1 MVMKSTAYPM
11 LASLAP
17 KARSTGSFVACR
29 MTVSV
34 RAMATRNAALV
45 PRMRSAFLK
54 LPRPS
59 SMDALGA
66 PPAPISDANAVTASR
81 IGKQMPTPVIAASPT
96 SGICPMNS
104 RSMMVYEA
112 FAACATMVG
121 TDIVRASRA
130 TGFVPSPEL
139 SAVMPADAVRSIAR
153 RRHRCWAGRSR
164 RRS

>member
-1 MVMKSTAYPM
+1 MKSTAYPM

-66 PPAPISDANAVTASR
+66 PPNAVTASR